1 MVTESNGDR
10 ARRVRR
16 AATLGLLSALLFI
29 PNVVLLLHARDTEFA
44 IGVFLQSLLLW
55 TLVVCSLGRWRLLV
69 WVSLPL
75 LLVVPLEAFFVYTYG
90 YPTTRHVV
98 ALLYDTTAR
107 ETLEYLSGLW
117 GWLAASLAIV
127 VLAWALL
134 LRVEDRRLVGRR
146 VQLAAIAGLALVSV
160 GHDVLRSIEQVPL
173 SVRQYTWANAFPGGI
188 AFRVAGFAKAQWQGS
203 AARAAISGYR
213 WNARTSADRIDLIL
227 VIGESARPDHW
238 GIDGYARDTTPMLS
252 ERTGVVFLP
261 DLVTPWTL
269 TRYSVPAILARKRP
283 TDTAVLPEK
292 SIIAAFREAGFET
305 HWFANQDGLDEVS
318 LHAAEAE
325 FRKGYNFS
333 TGRGDIDAQFDG
345 AMLADVESALA
356 RPAPRKLLVI
366 HTKGS
371 HWEYQL
377 RYPPEFRQFVPDH
390 AQAGGS
396 GKYDAANRDALV
408 NAYDNSI
415 RYTDWFL
422 DSLIGMLARRD
433 APSALVYVSD
443 HGQGLYDAGCDIFGH
458 GNDLEA
464 AFRTAG
470 LVWLS
475 PAFTQDRPD
484 AHKSLVTNARS
495 PLLTTLTIFNTVA
508 DIGGLNIADPERSL
522 IRPQLNSQPRMV
534 NTHRGLVDFDRAG
547 REGVCRLVAPRPHQ

>member
-1 MVTESNGDR
+1 MVAGSSDDR
-10 ARRVRR
+10 SRGVGC
-16 AATLGLLSALLFI
+16 AAAFGALSLLLFI
-29 PNVVLLLHARDTEFA
+29 PNIVLLVRARDATFA
-44 IGVFLQSLLLW
+44 IDVFLQSMLLW
-55 TLVVCSLGRWRLLV
+55 ALVVCSLGRWRLLV

-75 LLVVPLEAFFVYTYG
+75 LLVVPLEAFFIYTYG

-117 GWLAASLAIV
+117 GWLAAGLAV
-127 VLAWALL
+127 LVLAWTAL
-134 LRVEDRRLVGRR
+134 LRVADRRLVGRR
-146 VQLAAIAGLALVSV
+146 VQFAAIAGLALIAV
-160 GHDVLRSIEQVPL
+160 GHDALRSVEAVPL
-173 SVRQYTWANAFPGGI
+173 SVRQYTWANAFPAGI
-188 AFRVAGFAKAQWQGS
+188 AFRVAGFARAQWQGS
-203 AARAAISGYR
+203 TARDAIAAFR

-238 GIDGYARDTTPMLS
+238 GIDGYARDTTPLLS
-252 ERTGVVFLP
+252 ARAGVVFLP
-261 DLVTPWTL
+261 DLVTPWAL
-269 TRYSVPAILARKRP
+269 TRYSVPALLARKRP
-283 TDTAVLPEK
+283 TDSTVLPEK

-305 HWFANQDGLDEVS
+305 HWFANQDGLEEVGI
-318 LHAAEAE
+318 HAAEAE

-345 AMLADVESALA
+345 AMLVDVQAALA

-377 RYPPEFRQFVPDH
+377 RYPPEFKQFVPDH
-390 AQAGGS
+390 PQTGGS

-422 DSLIGMLARRD
+422 DSLIGLLARSD

-458 GNDLEA
+458 GNDLAA

-470 LVWLS
+470 LIWLS
-475 PAFTQDRPD
+475 PALMRERPD
-484 AHKSLVTNARS
+484 ARSELAANAGR

-508 DIGGLNIADPERSL
+508 DIGHLNIADPRHSL
-522 IRPQLNSQPRMV
+522 IRPGLESQQRMV
-534 NTHRGLVDFDRAG
+534 NTSRGLVDFDHGG
-547 REGVCRLVAPRPHQ
+547 REGVCRLVVPSRRR